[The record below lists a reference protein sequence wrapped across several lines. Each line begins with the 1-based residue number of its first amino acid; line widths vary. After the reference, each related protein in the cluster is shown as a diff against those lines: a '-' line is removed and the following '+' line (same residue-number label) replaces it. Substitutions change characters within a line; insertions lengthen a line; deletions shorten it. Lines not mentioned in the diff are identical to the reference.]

1 MLVYLMFFLYVFCM
15 YMQTLAY
22 NSIRTNIHKKL
33 LNKLIIIANT
43 VPNNAIKDKFF
54 CFCFVFNKRQSR
66 GREGLIEKDSLYL

>member
-1 MLVYLMFFLYVFCM
+1 MPVYLMFFLYVFCM

-33 LNKLIIIANT
+33 FNKLIIIANT

-66 GREGLIEKDSLYL
+66 GREGLIEKDSIYL